1 MPGRS
6 VHAALDD
13 ELRAL
18 ETLLR
23 DLDLWHRETPSAEAL
38 ASTAPFACDR
48 LLFTEWL
55 QFLFIPRLRAL
66 LVAGAPLPDRSDITP
81 MAEEYFKA
89 NAMAPG
95 ELLAILRR
103 IDRLLGGA

>member
-1 MPGRS
+1 MPGHS
-6 VHAALDD
+6 VHAALDE
-13 ELRAL
+13 ELLAL
-18 ETLLR
+18 EAVLR
-23 DLDLWHRETPSAEAL
+23 NLDLWHRETPSAEAL
-38 ASTAPFACDR
+38 ASTAPFACDS

-66 LVAGAPLPDRSDITP
+66 LVAGAPLPDSCDITP

-103 IDRLLGGA
+103 IDRLITGA